1 MQLVAGILLL
11 AAILALSEW
20 LKISAGW
27 AVPAP
32 VLAIVLLVIIL
43 LMRGAVPTGLRRV
56 SAVLLRHMALF
67 FIPALVAMVGHLDV
81 LQDNIGPRL
90 LIFIVSTVVPLWLT
104 AFIFDRLA
112 PRLDDEGRQ

>member
-1 MQLVAGILLL
+1 MQFVAGILLL

-20 LKISAGW
+20 LKISASL

-43 LMRGAVPTGLRRV
+43 LKRGAVPTGLRRV

-67 FIPALVAMVGHLDV
+67 FIPALVAMVGLLDV
-81 LQDNIGPRL
+81 LQENIWPLL
-90 LIFIVSTVVPLWLT
+90 LIIIVSTVVPIWLT
-104 AFIFDRLA
+104 ALIFDRLA

>member
-20 LKISAGW
+20 LKISASL

-67 FIPALVAMVGHLDV
+67 FIPALVAMVGLLDV
-81 LQDNIGPRL
+81 LQENIWPLL
-90 LIFIVSTVVPLWLT
+90 LIIIVSTVVPLWLT

-112 PRLDDEGRQ
+112 PGLDDEGLQ

>member
-20 LKISAGW
+20 LKISASL

-43 LMRGAVPTGLRRV
+43 LKRGAVPTGLRRV

-67 FIPALVAMVGHLDV
+67 FIPALVAMVGLLDV
-81 LQDNIGPRL
+81 LQENIWPLL
-90 LIFIVSTVVPLWLT
+90 LIIIVSTVVPLWLT
-104 AFIFDRLA
+104 ALIFDHLA

>member
-20 LKISAGW
+20 LKISASL

-67 FIPALVAMVGHLDV
+67 FIPALVAMVGLLDV
-81 LQDNIGPRL
+81 LQENIWPL
-90 LIFIVSTVVPLWLT
+90 LLTIIVSTVVPLWLT

>member
-20 LKISAGW
+20 LKISASL

-67 FIPALVAMVGHLDV
+67 FIPALVAMVGLLDV
-81 LQDNIGPRL
+81 LQENIWPL
-90 LIFIVSTVVPLWLT
+90 LLTIIVSTVVPLWLT

-112 PRLDDEGRQ
+112 PGLDDEGRQ

>member
-20 LKISAGW
+20 LKISASL

-67 FIPALVAMVGHLDV
+67 FIPALVAMVGLLDV
-81 LQDNIGPRL
+81 LQENIWPLL
-90 LIFIVSTVVPLWLT
+90 LIIIVSTVVPLWLT

-112 PRLDDEGRQ
+112 PGLDDEGRQ